1 MVLNMKT
8 FEEIELDAL
17 KRNIPVM
24 QKEGI
29 LFLISCLKEKMK
41 EKQSDYF

>member
-29 LFLISCLKEKMK
+29 LLLNSFI
-41 EKQSDYF
+41 